1 MLDDDDVVVMCVWC
15 IFGLYGVELF
25 VFDVLVCYV
34 SFYEV
39 VVYVEWVGVWLLIEF
54 EWEIVFVVDGI
65 WQMFGYVW
73 QWMWLFYELY
83 LGFWLLVGVV
93 VEYNGKFMV
102 GQQVLCGSS
111 IVMLFGYEWL
121 MYCNFFLLVVCW

>member
-65 WQMFGYVW
+65 W
-73 QWMWLFYELY
+73 
-83 LGFWLLVGVV
+83 
-93 VEYNGKFMV
+93 
-102 GQQVLCGSS
+102 
-111 IVMLFGYEWL
+111 
-121 MYCNFFLLVVCW
+121 